1 MTLTIA
7 DEYTRAGLFKP
18 AVDLFK
24 WTYAVEPLTGQGRYE
39 YVYSLSRLKRWP
51 EVRKEALAGLSLVTP
66 SDVKLMR
73 QAIAAAN
80 KAMAA
85 PP

>member
-7 DEYTRAGLFKP
+7 DGYTRAGLFKP
-18 AVDLFK
+18 AVDLFE
-24 WTYAVEPLTGQGRYE
+24 WTYTVEPLTGQGRYE

-51 EVRKEALAGLSLVTP
+51 EVRKEALAGLSLVAP
-66 SDVKLMR
+66 SDVELMR

-85 PP
+85 KP